1 MEQEK
6 YTQRVLNTLQ
16 SAQQNAALRYHQ
28 EITSLHVLMALAQE
42 PEGLLGTIFQEAGVD
57 NRMLQTSVEE
67 HLKKIPSV
75 KGQDRLTMSIELG
88 RVMAKAEQLAG
99 KMGDSYISTEHL
111 LLAICEDGGDEAR
124 EICKSFG
131 LTSGKVKDSIKKNRK
146 QNVNSSNPEE
156 SYQALEKYGPIKGS
170 YLGIR
175 RILRCHPWNPGG
187 YDPLK

>member
-57 NRMLQTSVEE
+57 SRMLQASVEE

-99 KMGDSYISTEHL
+99 KLVERLGRHL
-111 LLAICEDGGDEAR
+111 QERR
-124 EICKSFG
+124 EERDAGC
-131 LTSGKVKDSIKKNRK
+131 V
-146 QNVNSSNPEE
+146 
-156 SYQALEKYGPIKGS
+156 A
-170 YLGIR
+170 GIDDVCR
-175 RILRCHPWNPGG
+175 AGHTGR
-187 YDPLK
+187 

>member
-75 KGQDRLTMSIELG
+75 KDGQFCLYLKS
-88 RVMAKAEQLAG
+88 
-99 KMGDSYISTEHL
+99 
-111 LLAICEDGGDEAR
+111 AID
-124 EICKSFG
+124 KFF
-131 LTSGKVKDSIKKNRK
+131 TSKK
-146 QNVNSSNPEE
+146 
-156 SYQALEKYGPIKGS
+156 G
-170 YLGIR
+170 
-175 RILRCHPWNPGG
+175 
-187 YDPLK
+187 